1 MDALGMCGLVHMQP
15 KMDILTSLNS
25 LARMDAL
32 IDNGFQK
39 VYNGCT
45 WISKIMWFYKFNDD
59 FLNYIATKTKIVVV
73 NVIL

>member
-1 MDALGMCGLVHMQP
+1 
-15 KMDILTSLNS
+15 
-25 LARMDAL
+25 MDAL